1 MHEMG
6 LMEATLRAAE
16 EAAREADAIR
26 IERVRL
32 RVGRLSGV
40 EPEALRLAFDALRAG
55 TLAENARLDL
65 EIVPVLCR
73 CQGCKLEFA
82 PEDFVFLCPRCG
94 IPSAET
100 LQGRELELAAV
111 EVSGA

>member
-1 MHEMG
+1 MHELG
-6 LMEATLRAAE
+6 VMEATLRAAA
-16 EAAREADAIR
+16 EAAREVGAGR
-26 IERVRL
+26 IQRLLL

-40 EPEALRLAFDALRAG
+40 EPEALRLAFDALRPG
-55 TLAENARLDL
+55 TLAERAQLDL

-73 CQGCKLEFA
+73 CRGCHLEFA

-94 IPSAET
+94 IPSADT

-111 EVSGA
+111 EVSEA